1 MSEIHRRR
9 PRRNK
14 FEFSFVGNDC
24 RPSQK
29 SGTRRENRNA
39 PDSPDLSSS
48 IPDDRGYLL
57 SLVFIS
63 RQNLGQSGNSK
74 IPDRLGFSRHM
85 KTRLYL
91 ENRECFYF
99 SGASQISAM
108 VGDYSRQMKPQICTV
123 GDVGDGFRGYMPLI
137 SLITNPLNCW
147 APVLLSQIN
156 MASLRQCPIYRQHLA
171 RSAKS

>member
-1 MSEIHRRR
+1 MSG
-9 PRRNK
+9 K
-14 FEFSFVGNDC
+14 SQTVGDFIVS
-24 RPSQK
+24 RPSQILP
-29 SGTRRENRNA
+29 TNEN
-39 PDSPDLSSS
+39 
-48 IPDDRGYLL
+48 
-57 SLVFIS
+57 
-63 RQNLGQSGNSK
+63 
-74 IPDRLGFSRHM
+74 IPDRLELSR
-85 KTRLYL
+85 TNL

-123 GDVGDGFRGYMPLI
+123 GDVGDGFRGYMLLI
-137 SLITNPLNCW
+137 SLITNALNCW